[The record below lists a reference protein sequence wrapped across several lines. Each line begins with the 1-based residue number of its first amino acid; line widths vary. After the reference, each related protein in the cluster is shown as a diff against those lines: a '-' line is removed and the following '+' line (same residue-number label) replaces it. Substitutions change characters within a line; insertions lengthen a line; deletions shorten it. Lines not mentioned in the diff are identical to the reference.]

1 VYLRCARWRAS
12 QGYGLCAEIVLG
24 LFDLDGFGAAAAT
37 GDGTVQDL
45 QLEPARRA
53 AAECP
58 AAAVRLL
65 P

>member
-1 VYLRCARWRAS
+1 MKIDVDGTKC
-12 QGYGLCAEIVLG
+12 QGYGLCAEIAPD
-24 LFDLDGFGAAAAT
+24 LFDLDDFGYAAAT
-37 GDGTVQDL
+37 GDGPLHDP

-65 P
+65 S

>member
-1 VYLRCARWRAS
+1 MYLRCARWRAS
-12 QGYGLCAEIVLG
+12 QGYGLCVEIASG
-24 LFDLDGFGAAAAT
+24 LFGLDDFRCAAAT

-58 AAAVRLL
+58 AAVVRSL